1 MRRLITLLIGVH
13 AVLGSAAVCG
23 QVSVEILSAP
33 REVASFG
40 PLYVLYSIENIGT
53 APVYLPADEE
63 EPGRGHA
70 LHMSRFGE
78 APARL
83 IGLPIAERLLPH
95 AERTM
100 WLAPGERWLFYRDIG
115 RHVHVLEGELSI
127 QAVLSS
133 KGLCHAGQE
142 YGRQS
147 FPLEPL
153 YVETVSRGVR
163 VEPVYRCW
171 KGEALSSVWNVT
183 VKQPSTPRDLEV
195 FEYLRER
202 GAVEHRGEG
211 MWWLQPQFAIRFEE
225 RFPTSHYSYAHL
237 VHQSSILPKIRA
249 VELQPD
255 HPMTPWVNGAIARK
269 VLDTRSSCWRHAT
282 KPVDFPIDELELP
295 DGVREYLDQYQWYLE
310 NRRCPNQLEE
320 ERQRQEAD
328 ARRARQREGN

>member
-1 MRRLITLLIGVH
+1 MRSAILL
-13 AVLGSAAVCG
+13 ALVLVVSLAAHG
-23 QVSVEILSAP
+23 QVAVEIVNMPA
-33 REVASFG
+33 EVFSFG
-40 PLYVLYSIENIGT
+40 PLYVLFSVENTGES
-53 APVYLPADEE
+53 PVYLPAHQDW
-63 EPGRGHA
+63 
-70 LHMSRFGE
+70 SRNGFTIYLAPSGE
-78 APARL
+78 APRQPYARR
-83 IGLPIAERLLPH
+83 IGLRVFQH
-95 AERTM
+95 AVETM

-115 RHVHVLEGELSI
+115 RDLHALNGELSI
-127 QAVLSS
+127 QVVLSS

-153 YVETVSRGVR
+153 YVETLRGPYHEVG
-163 VEPVYRCW
+163 VYRCW
-171 KGEALSSVWNVT
+171 EGEARSSVWNVT
-183 VKQPSTPRDLEV
+183 VKQPTTPVDLEV

-225 RFPTSHYSYAHL
+225 RFPTSHYAYAYLARLSGIH
-237 VHQSSILPKIRA
+237 SRIRA

-255 HPMTPWVNGAIARK
+255 HPMTPWVNGAIARE

-282 KPVDFPIDELELP
+282 KPVDFSIDELELP
-295 DGVREYLDQYQWYLE
+295 EGVGEYLDQYQWYLE